1 MVCSNKKLVCDSRLE
16 LLTELRTRVTV
27 YENYVGPK
35 VMKLE
40 SLWDGLVSVVYLTN
54 FDSF

>member
-1 MVCSNKKLVCDSRLE
+1 M
-16 LLTELRTRVTV
+16 TV

-35 VMKLE
+35 VMELE